1 MKQLTNTPHD
11 KNFKLSLSNKEV
23 AKDFLCTHLSKS
35 ILKIIKLST
44 LKICP
49 DSYITPELED
59 NYSDVIYSV
68 KTNKDHYCYIYTLI
82 EHMSTA
88 TWDLPIRMVEYQL
101 SIIANHR
108 RQYPRDRKIP
118 VVIPFLVY
126 NGKKS
131 PYPKTLD
138 IMKLFHNPTLAQTT
152 FAKSA
157 HLIDLTIMSDQ
168 TIKKHNIISL
178 LEFTQKHVRDQ
189 RFLINSIKNL
199 VAIIDKLDGYINTNK
214 SLEIG
219 GWFKDYVYGN
229 LHYLFYYAKITN
241 DQEFIKELE
250 KVKFIKQ
257 EDVMGALARKIEQ
270 EGIVK
275 GKIEGKVEGKVEG
288 IKEIALSMLAEGA
301 DLNFTSRVT
310 KLTIDEIITLKN
322 QNNENK

>member
-23 AKDFLCTHLSKS
+23 AKDFLCTHLPKS
-35 ILKIIKLST
+35 ILKTIKLST

-49 DSYITPELED
+49 DSYITPELEE

-68 KTNKDHYCYIYTLI
+68 KTNKNHHCYIYNLI

-88 TWDLPIRMVEYQL
+88 SWDLPIRFVEYQL

-108 RQYPRDRKIP
+108 RQHPKDRKIP
-118 VVIPFLVY
+118 VVIPLLVY
-126 NGKKS
+126 NGIKS

-138 IMKLFHNPTLAQTT
+138 ITKLFNNPTLAKTT
-152 FAKSA
+152 FAQPA

-168 TIKKHNIISL
+168 LIKKHNIISL

-189 RFLINSIKNL
+189 RFFINSIKNL
-199 VAIIDKLDGYINTNK
+199 VSIINKLDGYVHTNK
-214 SLEIG
+214 ALEIA

-229 LHYLFYYAKITN
+229 LHYLFYYANISN

-257 EDVMGALARKIEQ
+257 EGVMGVLARKIEQ
-270 EGIVK
+270 QGIEKNKREV
-275 GKIEGKVEGKVEG
+275 
-288 IKEIALSMLAEGA
+288 ALSMVKKGLDINLISEV
-301 DLNFTSRVT
+301 TKMTVEEVT
-310 KLTIDEIITLKN
+310 KLKESEL
-322 QNNENK
+322 EE